1 VELRRSLAALRRLFL
16 RREGKQAP
24 LADLFKG
31 FRQVLNNNN
40 AAMEIIADMDGKLGG
55 EFVFDQRYLRE
66 SIDKLQE
73 LVRSSAYTINLITDN
88 RYPDLYAV
96 IEKLVGRLE
105 ADLAGKPSSHDG
117 RRLYSLSEIEEGLED
132 VVGNKAANLARITS
146 LPRINVAPG
155 FVAAV
160 ACFRDYLAFNDLFDP
175 INTILT
181 ACAAGERS
189 VESASRALRLSILG
203 AEVPPNVRREVLSA
217 AESLSRADTRES
229 LFSVRSSALGEDGE
243 LSFAGLHDTFLD
255 VRQNELLSAYK
266 KVLASLYNEASLE
279 YRLRTD
285 SFSLEMAMPVLYQSM
300 VASRVAGVLYTL
312 DPNLPERAEAILSA
326 TWGLGTS
333 VVGGDAAAD
342 TYRASRRPP
351 HRVIE
356 QDIHE
361 KLLMQAPGEP
371 GPPREVPTGLQKT
384 PCLSSREVARIVETG
399 LILERYAKRPLD
411 VEWSI
416 DLTGQLWVLQA
427 RPMNV
432 VTTETVPRP
441 DASEIARAH
450 RVVMRDSGTIAYRGI
465 GAGPVWI
472 PRDESDL
479 GGFPVGAV
487 LVSRTATPALAKAV
501 PNASAIVTDIGT
513 ATGHLATVAREFRV
527 PTIVGTGSA
536 TEQLTPGQVVTV
548 DAERNIIYDGRVER
562 LLHHQLLEKPTFEI
576 TSEFR
581 LLRRI
586 LRKIAPLSL
595 TDPEAPNFNPAG
607 CRTLHDVMRLMHE
620 EAFRALAQIGQDPRA
635 FLRRGGKRLRAS
647 LPLDLILI
655 DLGGGVA
662 DEAKA
667 QTHVEP
673 DQITSVPMRAIWR
686 GMTSP
691 NAWSMDPVPVDF
703 QGLMSSVTRTR
714 STDVL
719 GDTLPGVNLAI
730 LARDYVNLSL
740 PLGYHLT
747 VIEAGAGP
755 RPERNFISFRF
766 VGGVTDI
773 IRRSRRA
780 RMLEEILERA
790 GFKVTVNGD
799 LVVARAI
806 DLTEAQFIEGLHLMG
821 RLVAFTRQ
829 LDVLLKSDQD
839 VAYFTERFHNLAD
852 HRPDVPE

>member
-1 VELRRSLAALRRLFL
+1 
-16 RREGKQAP
+16 
-24 LADLFKG
+24 
-31 FRQVLNNNN
+31 
-40 AAMEIIADMDGKLGG
+40 MEVIADMDGKLGG
-55 EFVFDQRYLRE
+55 DFVFDRQYLVD
-66 SIDKLQE
+66 SVGKLQE

-88 RYPDLYAV
+88 QYPELYTV
-96 IEKLVGRLE
+96 IENLVGRLDAE
-105 ADLAGKPSSHDG
+105 LAGKPSVHDA
-117 RRLYSLSEIEEGLED
+117 RRLYSLSDIDEGMED
-132 VVGNKAANLARITS
+132 VVGNKACNLARIRS
-146 LPRINVAPG
+146 LPRINVPPG

-160 ACFRDYLAFNDLFDP
+160 GCFRDYLAFNDLFDKMSS
-175 INTILT
+175 ILT
-181 ACAAGERS
+181 ACSSGERS

-203 AEVPPNVRREVLSA
+203 AEVPPNVRRELMSA
-217 AESLSRADTRES
+217 AESLSRGGAEPP

-243 LSFAGLHDTFLD
+243 LSFAGLHDSFLD
-255 VRQNELLSAYK
+255 VRPNELLSAYK
-266 KVLASLYNEASLE
+266 KVLASLYSESSLE
-279 YRLRTD
+279 YRLRAD
-285 SFSLEMAMPVLYQSM
+285 AFSMEMAMPVLYQSM

-312 DPNLPERAEAILSA
+312 DPNLPDRQEVILSA

-342 TYRASRRPP
+342 TYRATRAPP
-351 HRVIE
+351 HDVVER
-356 QDIHE
+356 DIRE
-361 KLLMQAPGEP
+361 KLWMQSPGTP
-371 GPPREVPTGLQKT
+371 GPPGEVPKQLRNA
-384 PCLSSREVARIVETG
+384 PCLTPEEVGRIVETG
-399 LILERYAKRPLD
+399 LILERYLKQPLD
-411 VEWSI
+411 VEWSL
-416 DLTGQLWVLQA
+416 DQAGKLWILQA
-427 RPMNV
+427 RPMHV
-432 VTTETVPRP
+432 SALEPHPRP
-441 DASEIARAH
+441 DSSEIERSH
-450 RVVMRDSGTIAYRGI
+450 RIVMSDCGTIAYRGI

-479 GGFPVGAV
+479 SGFPTGAV
-487 LVSRTATPALAKAV
+487 LVSRSAAPALAKAV
-501 PNASAIVTDIGT
+501 PSASAIVTDLGT

-536 TEQLTPGQVVTV
+536 TEQLSPGQVVTV
-548 DAERNIIYDGRVER
+548 NAERNVIYDGRVEQ

-581 LLRRI
+581 LLHRL

-655 DLGGGVA
+655 DLGGGI
-662 DEAKA
+662 AKGAEA
-667 QTHVEP
+667 QTQVDP

-686 GMTSP
+686 GLTAP
-691 NAWSMDPVPVDF
+691 HAWNTEPVPVDF

-719 GDTLPGVNLAI
+719 RDTLPGVNLAI
-730 LARDYVNLSL
+730 LAADYVNLSL

-806 DLTEAQFIEGLHLMG
+806 DLTDEQLTDGLHLMG
-821 RLVAFTRQ
+821 RLVGFTRQ
-829 LDVLLKSDQD
+829 LDILLKSDTD
-839 VAYFTERFHNLAD
+839 VAYFAERFHNLAD
-852 HRPDVPE
+852 HRSDVQE